1 MEQEIIVPDDW
12 TLTVEGNVENPLVL
26 TLDDILQMPAVVQ
39 MRTLCCI
46 SNPAG
51 GPLIGNAV
59 WKGVRLNDVVERA
72 GVKPDTLELY
82 LTSFDFYD
90 TSIPLALAQDPD
102 SLLVYEMNG
111 EPLPLDHGKPLRC
124 LFPGRYGMKQPKWL
138 RKITATTEPHRGYWE
153 VQGWTND
160 AFIKPFARID
170 SPDELATIT
179 TPTLTIRGVGFSNAS
194 GIDKLEVS
202 TDDGATWLDPELVR
216 GPSPLVW
223 TSFEWQGDTP
233 SNGEHILLARA
244 TDNAGGQQVRD
255 EGSMFSSTF
264 PDGTAAIQPVP
275 IRVSE

>member
-1 MEQEIIVPDDW
+1 MEQEVIVPDDW
-12 TLTVEGNVENPLVL
+12 TLTVEGNVENPIVL
-26 TLDDILQMPAVVQ
+26 TLDDILQMPSVVQ

-59 WKGVRLNDVVERA
+59 WKGVRLSDVIERA

-82 LTSFDFYD
+82 LTAFDGYD

-111 EPLPLDHGKPLRC
+111 EPLPLDHGRPLRC

-138 RKITATTEPHRGYWE
+138 RKITATIEPHKGYWE
-153 VQGWTND
+153 VQGWSND

-179 TPTLTIRGVGFSNAS
+179 SPTLSVRGVAFSNAS
-194 GIDKLEVS
+194 GIERVEVS
-202 TDDGATWLDPELVR
+202 TDDGAAWHEPELVR

-223 TSFEWQGDTP
+223 TSFTWQGETP
-233 SNGEHILLARA
+233 PKGEHILLART
-244 TDNAGGQQVRD
+244 TDNSGSQQVRD
-255 EGSMFSSTF
+255 EGGMFSSTF